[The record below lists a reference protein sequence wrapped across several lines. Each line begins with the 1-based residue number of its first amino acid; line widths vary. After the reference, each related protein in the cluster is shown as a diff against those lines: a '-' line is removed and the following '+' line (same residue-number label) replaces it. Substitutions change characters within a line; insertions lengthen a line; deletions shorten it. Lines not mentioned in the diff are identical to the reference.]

1 MENIDRQIKN
11 YNIKILELEKRKTI
25 WVLKKQIKSRQL
37 KIDELFVAI
46 NVDKKQKV
54 VSETTK
60 QKKECSECRNTS
72 SMSFRCDNDYCC
84 NN

>member
-1 MENIDRQIKN
+1 MENIDRQIEN
-11 YNIKILELEKRKTI
+11 YNHKILELEKRKTI
-25 WVLKKQIKSRQL
+25 WVLKKQIKTRQL
-37 KIDELFVAI
+37 KIDEIFLAI
-46 NVDKKQKV
+46 KKTYKV
-54 VSETTK
+54 ISESTK

>member
-37 KIDELFVAI
+37 KIDELFHAI
-46 NVDKKQKV
+46 KKTQKV
-54 VSETTK
+54 ATEIIK

>member
-1 MENIDRQIKN
+1 MENIDRQIEN
-11 YNIKILELEKRKTI
+11 YNHKILELEKRKTI
-25 WVLKKQIKSRQL
+25 WVLKKQIKTRQL
-37 KIDELFVAI
+37 KIDEIFLAI
-46 NVDKKQKV
+46 KKTHKII
-54 VSETTK
+54 SESTK